1 MNRVRVKI
9 CGITSL
15 TDLNIAVEAGA
26 DAIGMIVDVP
36 ESPRNISIDQ
46 AKKLIKATPIFVD
59 TVVVTVPEDINHLV
73 KLNQE
78 LKPRVLQVHGL
89 EISYKKIRD
98 KLLYVQLFG
107 AIRVK
112 PSLKIED
119 VIKFTSFLDAI
130 LLDSYV
136 PGKKGGSGVTHDWE
150 ISKRIKKAIAPTP
163 LILAGGL
170 SPENIKK
177 AINTVKPSAV
187 DVSSGVEASPG
198 IKDRDKVFEFVKN
211 AREVKI

>member
-136 PGKKGGSGVTHDWE
+136 PGKKGGSEVTHDWE
-150 ISKRIKKAIAPTP
+150 IRKRIKKAIAPTP

>member
-9 CGITSL
+9 CGITSVK
-15 TDLNIAVEAGA
+15 DLNIAIEAGA
-26 DAIGMIVDVP
+26 DAIGMVVDVAQ
-36 ESPRNISIDQ
+36 SPRNITITQ
-46 AKKLIKATPIFVD
+46 AKEIIKATPLFID
-59 TVVVTVPEDINHLV
+59 TVVVTVPEDINYLV

-78 LKPRVLQVHGL
+78 LKPRILQVHGL
-89 EISYKKIRD
+89 ENLYKKIRD
-98 KLLYVQLFG
+98 KLPYVQLFG
-107 AIRVK
+107 AVRVK
-112 PSLKIED
+112 PGLNIEE
-119 VIKFTSFLDAI
+119 VIKFTSYLDAI

-170 SPENIKK
+170 TPQNIKK
-177 AINTVKPSAV
+177 AINTVKPNGV

-211 AREVKI
+211 AKEVII